1 MSPKI
6 LANKPVNKTKSVS
19 NISFFKKYFS
29 PHIHWVYY
37 LLTFAL
43 TTFLVLLIGLPGS
56 FLSLGFPSLYASILG
71 YNIAATIAFTV
82 NYSFYNTIKLSDI
95 MKRKINIICALSL
108 TIISSLFTYKLMF
121 FISLPNNTYFIRLV
135 LPVFCMVLNLFI
147 AKVGNSSFH
156 HESYHI
162 PVLLSLLL
170 PLAGLLPGFL
180 NYNIVLYMAFILSY
194 GLVKI
199 IRQPLLRMFD
209 TELNKIQKLYNEN
222 KSIIKGNITS
232 MGRDQLERNLRE
244 SLVSGPNSSG
254 SNLSSI
260 LIQLLIDKAIIRE
273 LVKNVSYE
281 DIKKFFLYRSDS
293 IGTAQHRIIYY
304 YYSKLSQSFK
314 SWVDS
319 ERFKDNVRNSSKNKF
334 LQCVL
339 DFDFSSTRTYS
350 LKQNSSQNSVELSSA
365 IFILLLGP
373 TINVFFPEFLLY
385 LGFYGT
391 LSALTL
397 TMLCINLG
405 VIYICFVTMQRLT
418 IGCEHSYHIMVID
431 SLMASGSGRR
441 DS

>member
-6 LANKPVNKTKSVS
+6 LADKPVNKTKSVS

-95 MKRKINIICALSL
+95 MKRKITIICALSL

-209 TELNKIQKLYNEN
+209 TELNKIQKL
-222 KSIIKGNITS
+222 
-232 MGRDQLERNLRE
+232 
-244 SLVSGPNSSG
+244 P
-254 SNLSSI
+254 
-260 LIQLLIDKAIIRE
+260 
-273 LVKNVSYE
+273 
-281 DIKKFFLYRSDS
+281 F
-293 IGTAQHRIIYY
+293 
-304 YYSKLSQSFK
+304 
-314 SWVDS
+314 
-319 ERFKDNVRNSSKNKF
+319 
-334 LQCVL
+334 
-339 DFDFSSTRTYS
+339 
-350 LKQNSSQNSVELSSA
+350 
-365 IFILLLGP
+365 
-373 TINVFFPEFLLY
+373 
-385 LGFYGT
+385 
-391 LSALTL
+391 
-397 TMLCINLG
+397 
-405 VIYICFVTMQRLT
+405 
-418 IGCEHSYHIMVID
+418 
-431 SLMASGSGRR
+431 
-441 DS
+441 